1 MNAMR
6 INNISKVYGENLTV
20 FQNLSLD
27 ITMHESVCIFGP
39 SGCGKTTLMHIIADL
54 EPYIEGSIQFYDENK
69 KIVKNPTIGFVFQE
83 PRLFPWLTVS
93 KNLELVIKKPST
105 NKAAIDKQIN
115 KTLKLVQL
123 EGYNQRHPDEL
134 SGGEKQR
141 VALARALI
149 VQPDILLLD
158 EPFSHLDELTAMKLR
173 VGLAQILKRLKITTI
188 LATHNPLEAI
198 FLADRIVVL
207 STQKPTKIKQIL
219 TVDIPKPRNKNLYSE
234 FIYNPVVEH
243 ILKDLFR

>member
-6 INNISKVYGENLTV
+6 INNISKAYSENLTV
-20 FQNLSLD
+20 FQNLTLD
-27 ITMHESVCIFGP
+27 INAHESVCIFGP
-39 SGCGKTTLMHIIADL
+39 SGCGKTTLMHVIADL
-54 EPYIEGSIQFYDENK
+54 EPYSEGSIQFYDGNK

-93 KNLELVIKKPST
+93 KNLELVMKKPST
-105 NKAAIDKQIN
+105 NKAVIDKQIE
-115 KTLKLVQL
+115 KTLKLVHL

-141 VALARALI
+141 VSLARALI
-149 VQPDILLLD
+149 VQPDVLLLD
-158 EPFSHLDELTAMKLR
+158 EPFSHLDELTATKLR
-173 VGLAQILKRLKITTI
+173 VGLAQILKQLKITTI

-207 STQKPTKIKQIL
+207 TMQKPTKIKQIL
-219 TVDIPKPRNKNLYSE
+219 TVDIPKPRNKNLYGE
-234 FIYNPVVEH
+234 FIYNPVVER
-243 ILKDLFR
+243 ILKDLFH